1 MLAFLHGTH
10 GMILLRWPS
19 SALSG
24 SVVGRWGLQTFC
36 RISLNSNSFPAPVC
50 MASQIQDAN
59 ALIQAWPESY
69 PKCKAVV
76 AEVGWLNFQIHEP
89 SKSVM
94 IGNENIWAE
103 HVGDWILL
111 MFFFW
116 RSWPSLFIIDAK
128 FLPHSHQ
135 RIRSFPRINCC
146 PMRCVHERSL
156 AHIKQHTWHQV
167 IERAVSQ
174 GKLEGGCKLALSS

>member
-111 MFFFW
+111 MFFFLEILALAIYHW
-116 RSWPSLFIIDAK
+116 CKIPSSFTSENS
-128 FLPHSHQ
+128 FLPSHQ
-135 RIRSFPRINCC
+135 LLPHALC
-146 PMRCVHERSL
+146 
-156 AHIKQHTWHQV
+156 TWEVPCTH
-167 IERAVSQ
+167 
-174 GKLEGGCKLALSS
+174 

>member
-1 MLAFLHGTH
+1 
-10 GMILLRWPS
+10 MILLRWPS

-24 SVVGRWGLQTFC
+24 SVVGRWGLQTFFRNASIC
-36 RISLNSNSFPAPVC
+36 SISLTSNSFPAPVF

-94 IGNENIWAE
+94 IGNEKYGRSMSETGFCWC
-103 HVGDWILL
+103 
-111 MFFFW
+111 FFFW

-128 FLPHSHQ
+128 FLPHSDQ

-146 PMRCVHERSL
+146 PMRCCVHERSL